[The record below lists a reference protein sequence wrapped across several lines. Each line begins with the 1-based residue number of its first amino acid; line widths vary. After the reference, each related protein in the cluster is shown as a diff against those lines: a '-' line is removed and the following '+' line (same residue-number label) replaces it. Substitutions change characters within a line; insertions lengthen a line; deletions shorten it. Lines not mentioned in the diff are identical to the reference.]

1 MRYKLSC
8 KISRYQSL
16 VGGCEPLQS
25 YLHKRLAENINSEV
39 ALGTIRDV
47 AQCVQWLNSTF
58 LRVRAVKDPK
68 RYLGLPQTATEQ
80 LISKKIEELCIRA
93 MNGLQSSG
101 LITMD
106 ELAWIESTE
115 AGRLMSMHY
124 LDLETMKLIMKI
136 DGDAS
141 LDRLLWLIC
150 ESHELSDMYLRT
162 DERRCLN
169 TLNRN
174 NNSSTIRYQMKGK
187 ITTREMKLNCI
198 IQAVLGCLPIPDPS
212 LNQEALKIMRI
223 ADRVCKCLVSYIT
236 RPNFISDKPKFY
248 SAILNSITLAKC
260 ITAHL
265 WENSLYVSRQLKGI
279 GPTFSTL
286 LVTAVGIDRQCE
298 YFFQDINPF
307 SNKDISH
314 NKIPQT
320 ISPKIQTHTDKEGCD
335 RKRKI
340 NNKKSIP
347 YVEKKKRE
355 SIEDFLTKKEPFERN
370 TKCLIGN
377 SNISMENNQK
387 IPEKSESLEVK
398 CDIISNNQKAVDN
411 EFAYQIDEDDFL
423 EEFDY
428 EEVDD
433 EKIDELLNGIENEV
447 NRPSTSAS
455 SHMYIQKTEQDHYTN
470 SSKRLKTN
478 DYKEPKNKSNMKN
491 NFTFIDRIE
500 KNIEND
506 NDNMTNKTTGLSEA
520 VKNHIQQY
528 LRETK
533 SNMKCIGTNLS
544 ELNKNLNTDTPN
556 FTSEEK
562 NEVNDNDN
570 FRPEIIDLTV
580 SETEKYNCPTKNY
593 NAEEIRSKA
602 LGSETVENTDG
613 DITHEVAEIFL
624 EHNEIDSIE
633 IENDRAGTE
642 IIDKEMFNIKEK
654 PQNECL
660 RLSHFN
666 ENPKKDIKTTDIQL
680 TLRTSP
686 DTQKRSTQNSNVI
699 CIGSD
704 FETRLYDQDSVKN
717 PEAIPETCSQK
728 PLNTYRTQEN
738 ESRTSLHQD
747 FQSPLNPTK
756 YNLDINDRNMKNEG
770 SFKDIRK
777 YSYNEVK
784 TVSFH
789 KENITRI
796 CTLNVALDVTD
807 IVHTNNEPIISEYNF
822 DAKNESTSYYKKD
835 SNTPTDLKTDGSKTF
850 IKSDYSYEFNTK
862 HQIREVKKTDK
873 IAQEKAQNTNQII
886 QGEDKKTTIRDILMK
901 YNKNDPIQSC
911 SKNVETESLL
921 GTYQIERSELKP
933 RRKYRISDLEK
944 IDVTLPAS
952 LIPSQNTNH
961 TLSFETKTEPN
972 LHFTNLE
979 EIQDEIITNKTN
991 DEHND
996 SSTDTNE
1003 DCNKLDLEETDLN
1016 LECELTVNDSFNFD
1030 EAILDPKTLLQSNSN
1045 NEVIIPPPAEFCD
1058 NSPDASPQIN
1068 FPNNDSVYD
1077 PQHSA
1082 LDDNN
1087 EVSPTS
1093 FNDEI
1098 KDIFTSNFS
1107 QYSNFAVHN
1116 QSSSGIVSPSVNNR
1130 NDLVKSRSYKLSQF
1144 KFNRKRM
1151 FKK

>member
-1 MRYKLSC
+1 
-8 KISRYQSL
+8 
-16 VGGCEPLQS
+16 
-25 YLHKRLAENINSEV
+25 
-39 ALGTIRDV
+39 
-47 AQCVQWLNSTF
+47 
-58 LRVRAVKDPK
+58 
-68 RYLGLPQTATEQ
+68 
-80 LISKKIEELCIRA
+80 
-93 MNGLQSSG
+93 
-101 LITMD
+101 
-106 ELAWIESTE
+106 
-115 AGRLMSMHY
+115 
-124 LDLETMKLIMKI
+124 
-136 DGDAS
+136 
-141 LDRLLWLIC
+141 
-150 ESHELSDMYLRT
+150 
-162 DERRCLN
+162 
-169 TLNRN
+169 
-174 NNSSTIRYQMKGK
+174 
-187 ITTREMKLNCI
+187 
-198 IQAVLGCLPIPDPS
+198 
-212 LNQEALKIMRI
+212 
-223 ADRVCKCLVSYIT
+223 
-236 RPNFISDKPKFY
+236 
-248 SAILNSITLAKC
+248 
-260 ITAHL
+260 
-265 WENSLYVSRQLKGI
+265 
-279 GPTFSTL
+279 
-286 LVTAVGIDRQCE
+286 
-298 YFFQDINPF
+298 
-307 SNKDISH
+307 
-314 NKIPQT
+314 
-320 ISPKIQTHTDKEGCD
+320 
-335 RKRKI
+335 
-340 NNKKSIP
+340 
-347 YVEKKKRE
+347 
-355 SIEDFLTKKEPFERN
+355 
-370 TKCLIGN
+370 
-377 SNISMENNQK
+377 
-387 IPEKSESLEVK
+387 
-398 CDIISNNQKAVDN
+398 
-411 EFAYQIDEDDFL
+411 
-423 EEFDY
+423 
-428 EEVDD
+428 
-433 EKIDELLNGIENEV
+433 
-447 NRPSTSAS
+447 
-455 SHMYIQKTEQDHYTN
+455 
-470 SSKRLKTN
+470 
-478 DYKEPKNKSNMKN
+478 
-491 NFTFIDRIE
+491 
-500 KNIEND
+500 
-506 NDNMTNKTTGLSEA
+506 
-520 VKNHIQQY
+520 
-528 LRETK
+528 
-533 SNMKCIGTNLS
+533 MKCIGTNLS

>member
-187 ITTREMKLNCI
+187 ITTREMKLNC
-198 IQAVLGCLPIPDPS
+198 
-212 LNQEALKIMRI
+212 
-223 ADRVCKCLVSYIT
+223 
-236 RPNFISDKPKFY
+236 
-248 SAILNSITLAKC
+248 
-260 ITAHL
+260 
-265 WENSLYVSRQLKGI
+265 
-279 GPTFSTL
+279 
-286 LVTAVGIDRQCE
+286 
-298 YFFQDINPF
+298 
-307 SNKDISH
+307 
-314 NKIPQT
+314 
-320 ISPKIQTHTDKEGCD
+320 
-335 RKRKI
+335 
-340 NNKKSIP
+340 
-347 YVEKKKRE
+347 
-355 SIEDFLTKKEPFERN
+355 
-370 TKCLIGN
+370 
-377 SNISMENNQK
+377 
-387 IPEKSESLEVK
+387 
-398 CDIISNNQKAVDN
+398 
-411 EFAYQIDEDDFL
+411 
-423 EEFDY
+423 
-428 EEVDD
+428 
-433 EKIDELLNGIENEV
+433 
-447 NRPSTSAS
+447 
-455 SHMYIQKTEQDHYTN
+455 
-470 SSKRLKTN
+470 
-478 DYKEPKNKSNMKN
+478 
-491 NFTFIDRIE
+491 
-500 KNIEND
+500 
-506 NDNMTNKTTGLSEA
+506 
-520 VKNHIQQY
+520 
-528 LRETK
+528 
-533 SNMKCIGTNLS
+533 
-544 ELNKNLNTDTPN
+544 
-556 FTSEEK
+556 
-562 NEVNDNDN
+562 
-570 FRPEIIDLTV
+570 
-580 SETEKYNCPTKNY
+580 
-593 NAEEIRSKA
+593 
-602 LGSETVENTDG
+602 
-613 DITHEVAEIFL
+613 
-624 EHNEIDSIE
+624 
-633 IENDRAGTE
+633 
-642 IIDKEMFNIKEK
+642 
-654 PQNECL
+654 
-660 RLSHFN
+660 
-666 ENPKKDIKTTDIQL
+666 
-680 TLRTSP
+680 
-686 DTQKRSTQNSNVI
+686 
-699 CIGSD
+699 
-704 FETRLYDQDSVKN
+704 
-717 PEAIPETCSQK
+717 
-728 PLNTYRTQEN
+728 
-738 ESRTSLHQD
+738 
-747 FQSPLNPTK
+747 
-756 YNLDINDRNMKNEG
+756 
-770 SFKDIRK
+770 
-777 YSYNEVK
+777 
-784 TVSFH
+784 
-789 KENITRI
+789 
-796 CTLNVALDVTD
+796 
-807 IVHTNNEPIISEYNF
+807 
-822 DAKNESTSYYKKD
+822 
-835 SNTPTDLKTDGSKTF
+835 
-850 IKSDYSYEFNTK
+850 
-862 HQIREVKKTDK
+862 
-873 IAQEKAQNTNQII
+873 
-886 QGEDKKTTIRDILMK
+886 
-901 YNKNDPIQSC
+901 QSC

-1130 NDLVKSRSYKLSQF
+1130 NDLARDPNIATVNSSDVITLTPSSQLPC
-1144 KFNRKRM
+1144 KVFNLVLKENQY
-1151 FKK
+1151 